1 MEPSSV
7 PNVHVIPVTV
17 IDDATAYI
25 LPKSDLRA
33 ESVLSPKE
41 PMGIS
46 LGLDVGAVSI
56 KLAASCDAEQSHL
69 FERLAARSVKF
80 VVPHLPGHNGLGHRA
95 FVISTY
101 RRLQGSPLTTSSEL
115 LTEFCEGV
123 GKEAISAIRVTG
135 SGGRTVSLAL
145 GIEFENEFRAL
156 ARGVRALYPEVR
168 TVFEMGGQ
176 TSKYIRLGAA
186 NGADRLGILDYQ
198 ASTECAAGTGSF
210 IDQQASRLLY
220 DVEDVGDAACT
231 ASCAARVAGRCS
243 VFAKSDMIHAQQ
255 KGYSTD
261 QILRGLCEAVA
272 RNFKSSIVK
281 GKQISTPVAF
291 VGGVA
296 LNAGVRDALRD
307 AFRLKEEDFLV
318 PELHCWMT
326 ALGASFLARDQ
337 GVPTSIKNGQK
348 WGTHV
353 DAREQEFKI
362 PKPSPQNA
370 VEAPAEE
377 FPTTEALSLE
387 NVNLLRD
394 RASAL
399 RQLPPGVRV
408 DAYLGIDVGSVST
421 NLVVIDSHGELLKE
435 IYVPT
440 AGRPIEVVTAG
451 LREIEEELGEL
462 ITVCG
467 VGTTGSGRELI
478 GELTGADTVNDEIT
492 AHKTGAMHVCRQ
504 LKMPEVDTI
513 FEIGGQDSKF
523 IRIREGVVVDFTMNE
538 ACAAG
543 TGSFL
548 EEQAEKLG
556 VAIQGEF
563 ARLALSSQKPI
574 RLGERCTVFMAR
586 DVSSLLLR
594 GASVADLCAG
604 LAYSVAL
611 NYLNRVVRGRGIG
624 ETIFFQ
630 GGTAYN
636 DAVAAAF
643 SVILKKRIVVPP
655 HNGVIGAIGMALIAR
670 DRMTRSAAQPGR
682 AVHYSEEHVNGE
694 KTRFRGF
701 DLQRVQWTSRDF
713 VCRACSNY
721 CDMKEFVIDGEKSYW
736 GDQCSDKFRK
746 RARTEREPVIDDL
759 LSYRDNL
766 LEALQ
771 EGQKNRPLS
780 GSDKDVVSRP
790 TVGIPRA
797 MFYFDRFPFWSRYLQ
812 ELGCKVV
819 VSPSTDGSIAAAGEE
834 LAIAQPCFPVQVT
847 HGHVQTLLRQGVD
860 YILLPNA
867 VDAETP
873 YMEAE
878 SKLCPWNQTLPFVVR
893 ATAKLESDLEGK
905 LLSPTVHFRQGPKLV
920 REELRF
926 LAKQLG
932 RSRKTSDAAVAKGYV
947 AQQQFRDALAKAG
960 MRTLREIQ
968 LTGEPAIVLLG
979 RPYNI
984 YDRAVCCDIPRKL
997 RTLYGINVIPLDF
1010 LPLDGESVAHIND
1023 NMYWNSGRLILAA
1036 ARIARRMPG
1045 LHLIYISNF
1054 KCGPD
1059 SYLKSFLDEASGK
1072 PSLVLQFDGHSN
1084 DAGYITRCEA
1094 YLDSTGFLRC
1104 QSLPIAV

>member
-1 MEPSSV
+1 
-7 PNVHVIPVTV
+7 
-17 IDDATAYI
+17 
-25 LPKSDLRA
+25 
-33 ESVLSPKE
+33 
-41 PMGIS
+41 
-46 LGLDVGAVSI
+46 
-56 KLAASCDAEQSHL
+56 
-69 FERLAARSVKF
+69 
-80 VVPHLPGHNGLGHRA
+80 
-95 FVISTY
+95 
-101 RRLQGSPLTTSSEL
+101 
-115 LTEFCEGV
+115 
-123 GKEAISAIRVTG
+123 
-135 SGGRTVSLAL
+135 
-145 GIEFENEFRAL
+145 
-156 ARGVRALYPEVR
+156 
-168 TVFEMGGQ
+168 
-176 TSKYIRLGAA
+176 
-186 NGADRLGILDYQ
+186 
-198 ASTECAAGTGSF
+198 
-210 IDQQASRLLY
+210 
-220 DVEDVGDAACT
+220 
-231 ASCAARVAGRCS
+231 
-243 VFAKSDMIHAQQ
+243 MIHAQQ
-255 KGYSTD
+255 QGYSAD

-281 GKQISTPVAF
+281 GKLVAAPVAF

-296 LNAGVRDALRD
+296 LNTGVREALRE

-318 PELHCWMT
+318 PELHCWIT
-326 ALGASFLARDQ
+326 ALGASFLAAEERVIS
-337 GVPTSIKNGQK
+337 GRSPSTATALSSIETPTSRKSGGT
-348 WGTHV
+348 WGTPILFPG
-353 DAREQEFKI
+353 EK
-362 PKPSPQNA
+362 SPA
-370 VEAPAEE
+370 TE

-387 NVNLLRD
+387 NVTLLRD
-394 RASAL
+394 RVPV
-399 RQLPPGVRV
+399 PPRVPAEVRV
-408 DAYLGIDVGSVST
+408 NAYLGIDVGSVST
-421 NLVVIDSHGELLKE
+421 NLVVIDSQGQLLKE

-440 AGRPIEVVTAG
+440 AGRPIEVVTVG
-451 LREIEEELGEL
+451 LREIEGEL
-462 ITVCG
+462 ADRINVCG

-504 LKMPEVDTI
+504 LRIPDVDTI

-523 IRIREGVVVDFTMNE
+523 IRIRDGVVVDFTMNE

-563 ARLALSSQKPI
+563 AQLALSSRKPI

-611 NYLNRVVRGRGIG
+611 NYLNRVVRGRNIG

-670 DRMTRSAAQPGR
+670 DRMLAKRG
-682 AVHYSEEHVNGE
+682 

-701 DLQRVQWTSRDF
+701 NLQRVQWASRDF

-766 LEALQ
+766 LEAGLQ
-771 EGQKNRPLS
+771 EAGQNNQKLS
-780 GSDKDVVSRP
+780 HTARNGSSSQI
-790 TVGIPRA
+790 VGIPRA
-797 MFYFDRFPFWSRYLQ
+797 MFYYDRFPFWCTYLQ
-812 ELGCKVV
+812 ELGCKVA
-819 VSPSTDGSIAAAGEE
+819 VSPPTDGNIAASGEE
-834 LAIAQPCFPVQVT
+834 LAIAQPCFPVQVA
-847 HGHVQTLLRQGVD
+847 HGHVQTLLKQGVD

-873 YMEAE
+873 FMEAE

-893 ATAKLESDLEGK
+893 AAAKLERDLEGK
-905 LLSPTVHFRQGPKLV
+905 LLCPTIHFRQGFKLV
-920 REELRF
+920 REELRW

-932 RSRKTSDAAVAKGYV
+932 HSRTASDGAFEKAYA
-947 AQQQFRDALAKAG
+947 AQQRFREGLGTAGEAAL
-960 MRTLREIQ
+960 RQ
-968 LTGEPAIVLLG
+968 LQVTGEPAIVLVG

-1010 LPLDGESVAHIND
+1010 LPLDGESVAEIND
-1023 NMYWNSGRLILAA
+1023 NMYWQSGRLILAA
-1036 ARIARRMPG
+1036 AQIARWIPG

-1059 SYLKSFLDEASGK
+1059 SYLKSFLDDASGK

-1104 QSLPIAV
+1104 QSLPIAA